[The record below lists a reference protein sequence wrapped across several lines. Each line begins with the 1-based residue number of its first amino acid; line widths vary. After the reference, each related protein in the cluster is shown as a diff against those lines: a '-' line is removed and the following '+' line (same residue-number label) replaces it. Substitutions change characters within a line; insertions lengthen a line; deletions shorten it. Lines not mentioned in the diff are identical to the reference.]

1 MRRYHSIRSAFTLVE
16 LLVVIAIIAIL
27 VAALLPA
34 VQSARE
40 ASRRITCVNNLKQ
53 WSLAVNLYE
62 SAQRKLP
69 PSGIVGVNYPEY
81 DGLTGKMFS
90 WMVLTLPYIEEQTL
104 ADRFDLNRNV
114 LSQPND
120 PQATALA
127 VMLCPSDDSRD
138 QYYAHPALRGKRFA
152 KGNYAAYVSP
162 FHVEL
167 QNWFPGAL
175 IAGKVWKQ
183 KNIVDGPS
191 HTLMLSEVRV
201 RNHPEDQRGAW
212 ALPWTGSSLLAFDM
226 HVPDEFDWESAG
238 FEAGDVSLG
247 QTQPPN
253 NQGVNV
259 DMMYDCP
266 DLANSQ
272 LEGMPCGI
280 FSPWWFDP
288 SHYLSAAPRSRHTG
302 GVNVA
307 FMDGRVGFLVD
318 EVDEKTMAYLVSS
331 NDHKPVNVDQY
342 VR

>member
-1 MRRYHSIRSAFTLVE
+1 
-16 LLVVIAIIAIL
+16 
-27 VAALLPA
+27 
-34 VQSARE
+34 
-40 ASRRITCVNNLKQ
+40 
-53 WSLAVNLYE
+53 
-62 SAQRKLP
+62 
-69 PSGIVGVNYPEY
+69 
-81 DGLTGKMFS
+81 
-90 WMVLTLPYIEEQTL
+90 
-104 ADRFDLNRNV
+104 
-114 LSQPND
+114 
-120 PQATALA
+120 
-127 VMLCPSDDSRD
+127 
-138 QYYAHPALRGKRFA
+138 
-152 KGNYAAYVSP
+152 
-162 FHVEL
+162 
-167 QNWFPGAL
+167 
-175 IAGKVWKQ
+175 
-183 KNIVDGPS
+183 
-191 HTLMLSEVRV
+191 
-201 RNHPEDQRGAW
+201 
-212 ALPWTGSSLLAFDM
+212 M